1 VLRGSSRLGH
11 RRDRWAIGDPNIV
24 IPAVAKQGSGI
35 QYASET
41 NGLLV
46 SQECGRA
53 GLGPLVRADRGFF
66 PPANS
71 ARSRSIADRVY

>member
-1 VLRGSSRLGH
+1 MLRGSSRLGH

-46 SQECGRA
+46 SQEYGRA
-53 GLGPLVRADRGFF
+53 GLGH
-66 PPANS
+66 
-71 ARSRSIADRVY
+71 